1 MMKLL
6 KKMRKSRQLYL
17 LLLPSLSYLIAMCY
31 APMYGIVIAFFDYIP
46 AVGLKGSR
54 FIGLDNFSR
63 FFDSHYFGMLI
74 KNTLGI
80 SLYSLVVN
88 TVIPIVLA
96 LLINEVK
103 NAKFKKV
110 VQTISYAP
118 YFVSV
123 VVVVGMCCSFLDPET
138 GVVNAIIEMFG
149 GEPIA
154 FMGEN
159 AWFKTIYVISGL
171 WQGAGWW
178 AIIYIATL
186 SGVDPSLHEAA
197 SIDGAGRFQRIWHIN
212 IPALIPTIVTLFIM
226 SVGSIM
232 SVGFEKVY
240 LMQNQMNIQASD
252 IIATYAYRVGL
263 GSSTKDF
270 GFATAVGLFNTVVNL
285 VLLIS
290 ANYVSKKTTE
300 ESLW

>member
-1 MMKLL
+1 MKMFR
-6 KKMRKSRQLYL
+6 KMKKSRQLYL
-17 LLLPSLSYLIAMCY
+17 LLLPSLIYLGVMCY

-46 AVGLKGSR
+46 AVGLQGSK
-54 FIGLDNFSR
+54 FIGLDNFAR
-63 FFDSHYFGMLI
+63 FFDSYYFGMLI

-88 TVIPIVLA
+88 TIVPIILA

-103 NAKFKKV
+103 NAKFKKA

-123 VVVVGMCCSFLDPET
+123 VVVVGMCYSFLDPDT
-138 GVVNAIIEMFG
+138 GVINSIIEMFG
-149 GEPIA
+149 GESIT

-159 AWFKTIYVISGL
+159 TWFKTVYVLSGL

-197 SIDGAGRFQRIWHIN
+197 SIDGAGRLQRIWHIN
-212 IPALIPTIVTLFIM
+212 IPALVPTIVTLFIM

-240 LMQNQMNIQASD
+240 LMQNQMNIQSSD

-263 GSSTKDF
+263 GSATKDF

>member
-1 MMKLL
+1 MKVLQ
-6 KKMRKSRQLYL
+6 KMKKSRQLYL
-17 LLLPSLSYLIAMCY
+17 LLLPSLIYLIAMCY

-46 AVGLKGSR
+46 AVGLKGST
-54 FIGLDNFSR
+54 FIGFDNFVR
-63 FFDSHYFGMLI
+63 FFDSYYFGMLI

-80 SLYSLVVN
+80 SIYSLVVN
-88 TVIPIVLA
+88 TIIPIVLA

-103 NAKFKKV
+103 NAKFKRV

-138 GVVNAIIEMFG
+138 GVINAIIEMFG

-159 AWFKTIYVISGL
+159 AWFKTIYVLSGL

-226 SVGSIM
+226 S
-232 SVGFEKVY
+232 
-240 LMQNQMNIQASD
+240 
-252 IIATYAYRVGL
+252 
-263 GSSTKDF
+263 
-270 GFATAVGLFNTVVNL
+270 NL
-285 VLLIS
+285 IYIGN
-290 ANYVSKKTTE
+290 AHGNE
-300 ESLW
+300 